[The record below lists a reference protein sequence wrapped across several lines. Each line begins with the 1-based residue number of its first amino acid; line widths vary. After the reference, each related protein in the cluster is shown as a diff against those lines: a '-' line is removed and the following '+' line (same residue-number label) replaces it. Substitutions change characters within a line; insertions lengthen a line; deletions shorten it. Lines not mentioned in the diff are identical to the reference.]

1 MAFHGLFWSFLD
13 LFGNLAQFLCQH
25 QNFGK
30 GSTFFSYDKQLFAW
44 IRNFTIHF
52 TVTLMKMWTDSKQ
65 FSLSIF
71 FDKVIASCNALHIQ
85 KASVI
90 YGFVR
95 DAKRRSRPEPFPF
108 LFPFFVFHSTSYI
121 HVQLMLRQ
129 HHFLKVLTR

>member
-13 LFGNLAQFLCQH
+13 LFGTLAQFICQH

-30 GSTFFSYDKQLFAW
+30 GSTFLSYDKQLFAW

-71 FDKVIASCNALHIQ
+71 FDKGNCLIPAMLCIFRRLAFYTGLLGTHPQIFQLQRASWL
-85 KASVI
+85 
-90 YGFVR
+90 Y
-95 DAKRRSRPEPFPF
+95 
-108 LFPFFVFHSTSYI
+108 FFVKSKPIFVKPFYRI
-121 HVQLMLRQ
+121 
-129 HHFLKVLTR
+129 